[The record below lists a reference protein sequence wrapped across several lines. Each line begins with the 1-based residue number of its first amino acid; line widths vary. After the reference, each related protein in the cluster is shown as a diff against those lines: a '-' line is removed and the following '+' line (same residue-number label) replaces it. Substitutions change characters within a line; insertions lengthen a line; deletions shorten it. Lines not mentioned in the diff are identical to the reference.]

1 MQNAEYEKQQ
11 FSSIIRPNEV
21 KVCLPCGAADKTSGL
36 FPRFLDSS
44 FVIYFSLSLFF
55 KKKKKNLISMKLWGG
70 KPVLYMKEKDFLAS
84 EMHMEILQ
92 QVQFVCVIC

>member
-11 FSSIIRPNEV
+11 FSSFVRPSEV
-21 KVCLPCGAADKTSGL
+21 KVCLPCGAADKTIGV

-55 KKKKKNLISMKLWGG
+55 KGKKNLF
-70 KPVLYMKEKDFLAS
+70 P
-84 EMHMEILQ
+84 
-92 QVQFVCVIC
+92 